1 MTGGIKER
9 FNLREIPPPDAIR
22 SSVSALSSS
31 FPEGIPHS
39 HTVTALALQIFDDL
53 VPFHQ
58 MQAHERSLLECAC
71 SLHDIGWKYG
81 QTGHGK
87 RSREMIVSDDTLPL
101 NVTDRGMIGL
111 VAAAHRG
118 KARLESDSFFPLL
131 TADQQ
136 KQVWML
142 ASLIRIADGLDYLHL
157 GSVTSVHC
165 SVDTGEVVIETTV
178 ERDASAEIERALQ
191 KGDLFT
197 QVFERTLVIR

>member
-1 MTGGIKER
+1 MT
-9 FNLREIPPPDAIR
+9 
-22 SSVSALSSS
+22 
-31 FPEGIPHS
+31 
-39 HTVTALALQIFDDL
+39 
-53 VPFHQ
+53 
-58 MQAHERSLLECAC
+58 
-71 SLHDIGWKYG
+71 
-81 QTGHGK
+81 
-87 RSREMIVSDDTLPL
+87 
-101 NVTDRGMIGL
+101 GL

-118 KARLESDSFFPLL
+118 KASPESDSFFSLL

-165 SVDTGEVVIETTV
+165 SAGTDKVIIETSV
-178 ERDASAEIERALQ
+178 QRDASAEIRRALQ